1 MMYVTMDNNMTLNNL
16 IDILEKMVPDRIP
29 REKLEDFDLGKLVGN
44 IEIIDYIKSLTNNKE
59 GK

>member
-1 MMYVTMDNNMTLNNL
+1 MYVTMDNNMTLNNL

>member
-1 MMYVTMDNNMTLNNL
+1 MTLNNL